1 MIPWRARAAANSGAT
16 PRSVKDGV
24 CSDAEEFRAGEEG
37 ITTQLSFETNL
48 RVSNVAALAAKDQDS
63 LVSKKLP
70 VVGDDM
76 ITVREIAL

>member
-1 MIPWRARAAANSGAT
+1 MKDRFCAGADEG
-16 PRSVKDGV
+16 K
-24 CSDAEEFRAGEEG
+24 AGEVG
-37 ITTQLSFETNL
+37 ITTQLSFETKV
-48 RVSNVAALAAKDQDS
+48 RVSNVAAMAANDQDS